1 MKFRNPVQSLER
13 IFGRIRKT
21 GLRYDESGITAAAGE
36 EMNYQE
42 SVNYLYS
49 LGHET
54 LAMKLG
60 LNSMRNLSKAFDEP
74 QKKYPAVHIAG
85 TNGKGSTAAMTASI
99 ARAAGLRVGLYT
111 SPHLISVTER
121 IRVGEDEIAEEDF
134 ARLATAVRE
143 ASEKLVADKVL
154 PAPPTFFEQ
163 MTMIAFLYFAEREVD
178 LAVLEVG
185 LGGRLDA
192 TNICEPV
199 VTAIT
204 PVGFDHQ
211 QYLGDTLTSIAGEKA
226 GIVKPCVPVVV
237 APQEDEAMKAINTR
251 CEELNA
257 PMIETSEPFEVEAAD
272 GAENIGR
279 YRFRYRTSGAEYNAR
294 LNLRGR
300 HQITNA
306 LVAIHIAEQL
316 RIAGFDIP
324 SPAIVEGLSKAEW
337 PGRLEM
343 IRVSPSP
350 APLLLDGAHNVAG
363 GRALRNFLDEHFS
376 GVPITIVF
384 GAMAD
389 KAIAE
394 MAGILF
400 PAARRI
406 ILTKVANLRAAEP
419 ATIAEEVAGLDLN
432 VVCASS
438 VAEAL
443 TEASRVTPPEGL
455 IVACGSLFLAGEIK
469 QSVQNPAPYG
479 ERERPGPP

>member
-1 MKFRNPVQSLER
+1 
-13 IFGRIRKT
+13 
-21 GLRYDESGITAAAGE
+21 
-36 EMNYQE
+36 MNFAE
-42 SVNYLYS
+42 SVSYLYS

-60 LNSMRNLSKAFDEP
+60 LDSVRALAGAMGNP
-74 QKKYPAVHIAG
+74 QRRFPAVHIAG

-99 ARAAGLRVGLYT
+99 ARAAGYRTGLYT
-111 SPHLISVTER
+111 SPHLVSITER
-121 IRVGEDEIAEEDF
+121 INVDGDEVSPDHF
-134 ARLATAVRE
+134 ASLATEVRA
-143 ASEKLVADKVL
+143 ASERLVAEGVL

-163 MTMIAFLYFAEREVD
+163 VTMIGFLYFAEREVD

-192 TNICEPV
+192 TNICQPV

-211 QYLGDTLTSIAGEKA
+211 QYLGDTLASIAGEKA
-226 GIVKPCVPVVV
+226 GIVKPNVPVVV
-237 APQEDEAMKAINTR
+237 APQDDEAMKAISAR

-257 PMIETSEPFEVEAAD
+257 PVIETSKPFEVEAAN
-272 GAENIGR
+272 GIENIGR
-279 YRFRYRTSGAEYNAR
+279 YRFRYRTPRAEYGVR
-294 LNLRGR
+294 LSLRGR

-306 LVAIHIAEQL
+306 TVAIHIAEQL

-324 SPAIVEGLSKAEW
+324 PRAIVEGLSKAEW

-343 IRVSPSP
+343 IHVSPSQ

-363 GRALRNFLDEHFS
+363 ARVLRGFLDEHFS
-376 GVPITIVF
+376 SVPITIVF

-394 MAGILF
+394 MAEIVF
-400 PAARRI
+400 PAAQKI
-406 ILTKVANLRAAEP
+406 ILTKIANVRAAEP
-419 ATIAEEVAGLDLN
+419 SAMAEAIASLN
-432 VVCASS
+432 QNVGCANN

-469 QSVQNPAPYG
+469 
-479 ERERPGPP
+479 R

>member
-1 MKFRNPVQSLER
+1 
-13 IFGRIRKT
+13 
-21 GLRYDESGITAAAGE
+21 
-36 EMNYQE
+36 
-42 SVNYLYS
+42 
-49 LGHET
+49 
-54 LAMKLG
+54 
-60 LNSMRNLSKAFDEP
+60 MR
-74 QKKYPAVHIAG
+74 
-85 TNGKGSTAAMTASI
+85 T
-99 ARAAGLRVGLYT
+99 GLYT
-111 SPHLISVTER
+111 SPHLISATER
-121 IRVGEDEIAEEDF
+121 IRVGEDEIAQEDF
-134 ARLATAVRE
+134 ARLATEVRE
-143 ASEKLVADKVL
+143 AGEELVADQVL

-211 QYLGDTLTSIAGEKA
+211 QYLGNTLTSIAGEKA
-226 GIVKPCVPVVV
+226 GIVKPGVPVVV
-237 APQEDEAMKAINTR
+237 APQEDEAMKAIIAR

-257 PMIETSEPFEVEAAD
+257 PMIETAKPFEVEAAV

-279 YRFRYRTSGAEYNAR
+279 YRFRYRTSSGEYDAR

-306 LVAIHIAEQL
+306 LVAIHIAEQVQ
-316 RIAGFDIP
+316 IAGFDIP
-324 SPAIVEGLSKAEW
+324 SPAIVAGLGNVEW

-343 IRVSPSP
+343 IRVSPSQ
-350 APLLLDGAHNVAG
+350 APLLLDGAHNEAG
-363 GRALRNFLDEHFS
+363 ARALRDFLDEHFRS
-376 GVPITIVF
+376 TPITLVF

-394 MAGILF
+394 MAKILF
-400 PAARRI
+400 PAARRN

-419 ATIAEEVAGLDLN
+419 TTMAEEVAGLDLN
-432 VVCASS
+432 VVCASN

-443 TEASRVTPPEGL
+443 TEALRVTPLDGL

-469 QSVQNPAPYG
+469 WSLLQPAP
-479 ERERPGPP
+479 